1 MLLRKIIRKTISST
15 FLNNEC
21 IFYQVPK
28 DLLLKE
34 GFSNWSY
41 SCQKIIQ
48 CRLQKWD
55 SSQRFITQI
64 LTNLDVFAWIF
75 SKVTPKTF
83 YFEKIDF
90 SRFPRYL
97 STGSQPHKWILKQ
110 AKQIFS
116 SFFALS
122 DFPKFWITSALST
135 VVVLYVKHV
144 VKNGKLKIILTR
156 VSVHRIVTFSM
167 FYKQHMKFLTSLI
180 SDFQ

>member
-1 MLLRKIIRKTISST
+1 MSTT
-15 FLNNEC
+15 FLKNEC
-21 IFYQVPK
+21 IFNQVPK

-83 YFEKIDF
+83 CFEKIDF
-90 SRFPRYL
+90 SRF
-97 STGSQPHKWILKQ
+97 STLFEYWKSASKMDLKQ

-122 DFPKFWITSALST
+122 VFPKFRITSALST
-135 VVVLYVKHV
+135 IMVWYYTL
-144 VKNGKLKIILTR
+144 NIW
-156 VSVHRIVTFSM
+156 
-167 FYKQHMKFLTSLI
+167 
-180 SDFQ
+180 

>member
-1 MLLRKIIRKTISST
+1 MRFHEIFKIPISAKPRLKYLFLSKKLSLSDLYFTFQKFNNMLLRKMIRKTISST

-48 CRLQKWD
+48 CRLPKWD

-83 YFEKIDF
+83 CFEKIDF
-90 SRFPRYL
+90 SRF
-97 STGSQPHKWILKQ
+97 SK
-110 AKQIFS
+110 IFHVI
-116 SFFALS
+116 
-122 DFPKFWITSALST
+122 W
-135 VVVLYVKHV
+135 VLEVSL
-144 VKNGKLKIILTR
+144 KNGFKA
-156 VSVHRIVTFSM
+156 S
-167 FYKQHMKFLTSLI
+167 
-180 SDFQ
+180 